1 MEENIRDFGEAYK
14 NDDMVKEYLAFSQFM
29 QNAFIS
35 EDGYIIDTGNFQTAN
50 LELIDLVYRKIKKH
64 PIIWKLF
71 FMVA

>member
-1 MEENIRDFGEAYK
+1 MEENIRDFDEAYK
-14 NDDMVKEYLAFSQFM
+14 NDDMRKEYLAFSKFM

-35 EDGYIIDTGNFQTAN
+35 EDGYIIDTGNFQTVN
-50 LELIDLVYRKIKKH
+50 LELIELVYRKIKKH

>member
-1 MEENIRDFGEAYK
+1 MEENIRDFNEAYK
-14 NDDMVKEYLAFSQFM
+14 SDDMRKEYLAFSQFM

-35 EDGYIIDTGNFQTAN
+35 EHGYIIYTGNFQTAN
-50 LELIDLVYRKIKKH
+50 LELIKLVYRKIKKH

>member
-1 MEENIRDFGEAYK
+1 MEENIRDFDEAYK
-14 NDDMVKEYLAFSQFM
+14 NDDMRKEYLAFSQFM